1 MKQGKEIS
9 VFSGLH
15 IEVDENKEL
24 KWIVF
29 DGDKSYNGCWNYKT
43 ITDEEIG
50 VIIKM
55 LEDTIPD
62 YSEQ

>member
-1 MKQGKEIS
+1 M
-9 VFSGLH
+9 FNGLH
-15 IEVDENKEL
+15 INVDENKQLE
-24 KWIVF
+24 WIVF
-29 DGDKSYNGCWNYKT
+29 DSDKSYNGRWNYKT

>member
-1 MKQGKEIS
+1 M
-9 VFSGLH
+9 FSGLH

-29 DGDKSYNGCWNYKT
+29 DSDKSYNGRWNYKT